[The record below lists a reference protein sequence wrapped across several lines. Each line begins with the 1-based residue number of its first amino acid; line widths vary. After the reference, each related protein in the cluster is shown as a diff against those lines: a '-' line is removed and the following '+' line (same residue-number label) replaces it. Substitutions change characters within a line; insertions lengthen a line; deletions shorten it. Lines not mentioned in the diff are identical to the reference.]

1 LLLSLRSVEALYRGA
16 PHPTKFE
23 EHSINMAPPD
33 SNVLKLAPDAGT
45 PAYRSAPHNIEAE
58 QALLGAILVNNDAF
72 YRVSDFLEPKHF
84 FEPIHQTI
92 FETAGS
98 LIRMGKVATPVT
110 LKTFL
115 PAETDIGGM
124 TVGQYLARLAAE
136 ATTIINAQDYG
147 RTVYELAL
155 RRDLI
160 RIGEDMV
167 NVAFDAPVDF
177 APRAQI
183 EDAERRLYEL
193 AESGRYDGGFQRFA
207 QAMKIALDMAANAYQ
222 RDGKLS
228 GIATGLRD
236 LDSKMGGLQRS
247 DLVIVAGRPGM
258 GKTALATNI
267 AYNIAKAH
275 RAEVQVDGTMKS
287 VNGGIVGFFSC
298 EMSAEQLA
306 TRILAEQTRIASS
319 LIRRGGINQDEF
331 EKIRDY
337 TVELE
342 HLPLFVDET
351 GGLSI
356 SQLTARARRLKRQ
369 KGLDLLVVDYIQL
382 LQGSGKRSDNRV
394 QEVTEITTSLKA
406 LAKELNIPI
415 IALSQLSRQVE
426 SRDDKHPQLSDLR
439 ESGSIEQDA
448 DVVMFVYREE
458 YYLQNKEPKPGT
470 AEHEKWQV
478 EMDLALG
485 KAEII
490 VAKQRHG
497 PTGTVRVQFEGQFTR
512 FSDFVEDDN
521 LPYRVP

>member
-1 LLLSLRSVEALYRGA
+1 MALV
-16 PHPTKFE
+16 
-23 EHSINMAPPD
+23 D
-33 SNVLKLAPDAGT
+33 SNVLKLAPDPGT

-58 QALLGAILVNNDAF
+58 QSLLGAILVNNDAF

-92 FETAGS
+92 YETAGS

-207 QAMKIALDMAANAYQ
+207 QAMKVALDMAANAYQ

-275 RAEVQVDGTMKS
+275 RAEVQADGTMKS
-287 VNGGIVGFFSC
+287 INGGIVGFFSC

-319 LIRRGGINQDEF
+319 LIRRGGINQQEF
-331 EKIRDY
+331 DKIREY
-337 TVELE
+337 TIELE

-369 KGLDLLVVDYIQL
+369 KGLDMIVVDYIQL

-406 LAKELNIPI
+406 LAKELNIPV

-426 SRDDKHPQLSDLR
+426 NRDDKHPQLSDLR

-448 DVVMFVYREE
+448 DVVIFVYREE

-470 AEHEKWQV
+470 AEYEKWQT
-478 EMDLALG
+478 EMDHALG
-485 KAEII
+485 KAEVI

-497 PTGTVRVQFEGQFTR
+497 PTGTVRLQFEGQFTR
-512 FSDFVEDDN
+512 FSDFAEEDH

>member
-1 LLLSLRSVEALYRGA
+1 MAL
-16 PHPTKFE
+16 T
-23 EHSINMAPPD
+23 D
-33 SNVLKLAPDAGT
+33 SNVLKLAPDPGT

-58 QALLGAILVNNDAF
+58 QSLLGAILVNNDAF

-92 FETAGS
+92 YETAGS
-98 LIRMGKVATPVT
+98 MIRMGKVATPVT
-110 LKTFL
+110 LKTFV
-115 PAETDIGGM
+115 PADTDIGGM

-147 RTVYELAL
+147 RTIYELAL

-193 AESGRYDGGFQRFA
+193 AESGRYDGGFQGFA
-207 QAMKIALDMAANAYQ
+207 QAMKVALDMAANAYQ

-228 GIATGLRD
+228 GTATGLRD
-236 LDSKMGGLQRS
+236 LDTKMGGLQRS
-247 DLVIVAGRPGM
+247 DLIIVAGRPGM

-267 AYNIAKAH
+267 AYNVAKAY
-275 RAEVQVDGTMKS
+275 ESQVQADGTMKA
-287 VNGGIVGFFSC
+287 VNGGVVGFFSC

-306 TRILAEQTRIASS
+306 TRILAEQTGISS
-319 LIRRGGINQDEF
+319 SMIRRGGITQSEF
-331 EKIRDY
+331 DKIRDY
-337 TVELE
+337 TIELQ
-342 HLPLFVDET
+342 HLPLYVDET

-369 KGLDLLVVDYIQL
+369 KGLDLIVVDYIQL
-382 LQGSGKRSDNRV
+382 LQGSGKRGNDNRV

-406 LAKELNIPI
+406 LAKELNIPV

-470 AEHEKWQV
+470 AEHAKWRL
-478 EMDLALG
+478 EMDNAHG
-485 KAEII
+485 RAEVII
-490 VAKQRHG
+490 AKQRHG
-497 PTGTVRVQFEGQFTR
+497 PTGTVTLQFEGQFTR
-512 FSDFVEDDN
+512 FSNLVEDGQ
-521 LPYRVP
+521 LTAQSY

>member
-1 LLLSLRSVEALYRGA
+1 
-16 PHPTKFE
+16 
-23 EHSINMAPPD
+23 MAISD
-33 SNVLKLAPDAGT
+33 SNVLKLAPDPGT
-45 PAYRSAPHNIEAE
+45 PVYRSAPHNIEAE
-58 QALLGAILVNNDAF
+58 QSLLGAILVNNDAF

-84 FEPIHQTI
+84 FEPIHHTI
-92 FETAGS
+92 YETAGS

-110 LKTFL
+110 LKTFV
-115 PAETDIGGM
+115 PADTDIGGM

-147 RTVYELAL
+147 RTIYELAL

-207 QAMKIALDMAANAYQ
+207 QALTTAVDMAGKAFQ

-228 GIATGLRD
+228 GIATGLRE
-236 LDSKMGGLQRS
+236 LDAKMGGLQHS
-247 DLVIVAGRPGM
+247 DLIVLAGRPGM

-267 AYNIAKAH
+267 AYNIARAH
-275 RAEVQVDGTMKS
+275 RAELQPDGTQKT

-306 TRILAEQTRIASS
+306 TRILAEQTGIASS
-319 LIRRGGINQDEF
+319 MIRRGGITQNEF
-331 EKIRDY
+331 DKIRDY
-337 TVELE
+337 TIKLE

-369 KGLDLLVVDYIQL
+369 KGLDVIVVGQL
-382 LQGSGKRSDNRV
+382 KLMEGSGKRGNDNRV

-406 LAKELNIPI
+406 LAKELNIPV

-448 DVVMFVYREE
+448 DVGLFVYP
-458 YYLQNKEPKPGT
+458 Q
-470 AEHEKWQV
+470 
-478 EMDLALG
+478 
-485 KAEII
+485 
-490 VAKQRHG
+490 
-497 PTGTVRVQFEGQFTR
+497 
-512 FSDFVEDDN
+512 
-521 LPYRVP
+521 

>member
-1 LLLSLRSVEALYRGA
+1 LPRERRFIAA
-16 PHPTKFE
+16 PYPPKFE
-23 EHSINMAPPD
+23 EHSCAMALTD
-33 SNVLKLAPDAGT
+33 SNVLKLAPETGT
-45 PAYRSAPHNIEAE
+45 PAYRTAPHNIEAE

-92 FETAGS
+92 YETAGS
-98 LIRMGKVATPVT
+98 LIRMGKIATPVT

-147 RTVYELAL
+147 RTIYELAL

-193 AESGRYDGGFQRFA
+193 AESGRYDGGFQGFA

-228 GIATGLRD
+228 GTATGLRD
-236 LDSKMGGLQRS
+236 LDVKMGGLQRS
-247 DLVIVAGRPGM
+247 DLIIVAGRPGM

-267 AYNIAKAH
+267 AYNVAKAH
-275 RAEVQVDGTMKS
+275 HAEVQADGTMKS

-306 TRILAEQTRIASS
+306 TRILAEQTGISS
-319 LIRRGGINQDEF
+319 SMIRRGGISQSEF
-331 EKIRDY
+331 DTIRDY
-337 TVELE
+337 TIELQ
-342 HLPLFVDET
+342 HLPLYVDET

-369 KGLDLLVVDYIQL
+369 KGLDLIVVDYIQL
-382 LQGSGKRSDNRV
+382 LQGSGKKGNDNRV
-394 QEVTEITTSLKA
+394 QEVTEISTSLKA
-406 LAKELNIPI
+406 LAKELNIPV

-448 DVVMFVYREE
+448 DVVLFVYREE
-458 YYLQNKEPKPGT
+458 YYLQNKEPKLGT
-470 AEHEKWQV
+470 VEHEKWRTD
-478 EMDLALG
+478 MGLAHQ
-485 KAEII
+485 KAEVII
-490 VAKQRHG
+490 AKQRHG
-497 PTGTVRVQFEGQFTR
+497 PTGTVKLLFEGEFTR
-512 FSDFVEDDN
+512 FSNLAEGEDH
-521 LPYRVP
+521 LPYRMP

>member
-1 LLLSLRSVEALYRGA
+1 VALYRR
-16 PHPTKFE
+16 PIQKSNINQIR
-23 EHSINMAPPD
+23 SIIQTMATLD
-33 SNVLKLAPDAGT
+33 SNVLKLAPDPGT

-72 YRVSDFLEPKHF
+72 YRVSDFLEPKHY

-92 FETAGS
+92 YETAGS
-98 LIRMGKVATPVT
+98 LIRMGKIATPVT
-110 LKTFL
+110 LKTFV
-115 PAETDIGGM
+115 PADTDIGGM
-124 TVGQYLARLAAE
+124 TVGHYLARLAAE

-147 RTVYELAL
+147 RTIYELAL

-193 AESGRYDGGFQRFA
+193 AESGRYDGGFQRFS
-207 QAMKIALDMAANAYQ
+207 QAMKVALDMAANAYQ

-275 RAEVQVDGTMKS
+275 RAEVQADGTMKS
-287 VNGGIVGFFSC
+287 VNGGVVGFFSC

-319 LIRRGGINQDEF
+319 LIRRGGINQEEF

-337 TVELE
+337 TIELE

-382 LQGSGKRSDNRV
+382 LQGSGRRSDNRV

-458 YYLQNKEPKPGT
+458 YYLQNKEPKLGT

-485 KAEII
+485 KAEVII
-490 VAKQRHG
+490 AKQRHG
-497 PTGTVRVQFEGQFTR
+497 PTGTVRLHFEGQFTR

>member
-1 LLLSLRSVEALYRGA
+1 MAL
-16 PHPTKFE
+16 T
-23 EHSINMAPPD
+23 D
-33 SNVLKLAPDAGT
+33 SNVLKLAPDGAT
-45 PAYRSAPHNIEAE
+45 SAYRTAPHNIEAE
-58 QALLGAILVNNDAF
+58 QSVLGAILVNNDAF

-92 FETAGS
+92 FETASS
-98 LIRMGKVATPVT
+98 LIRAGKIATPVT

-115 PAETDIGGM
+115 PADTDLGGM

-136 ATTIINAQDYG
+136 ATTIINAHDYG
-147 RTVYELAL
+147 RTIYELAL

-160 RIGEDMV
+160 GIGTDMV

-207 QAMKIALDMAANAYQ
+207 QALTVAVDMAAKAFQ

-236 LDSKMGGLQRS
+236 LDVKMGGLQPS
-247 DLVIVAGRPGM
+247 DLVIIAGRPGM

-267 AYNIAKAH
+267 SYNVAKAH
-275 RAEVQVDGTMKS
+275 RAEVQADGTMKS

-306 TRILAEQTRIASS
+306 TRILAEQTGIASS
-319 LIRRGGINQDEF
+319 TIRRGGITETDF

-337 TVELE
+337 SIELQS
-342 HLPLFVDET
+342 LPLYVDET

-382 LQGSGKRSDNRV
+382 LQGSGKRGNDNRV

-406 LAKELNIPI
+406 LAKELNVPI

-426 SRDDKHPQLSDLR
+426 SRDDKRPQLSDLR

-448 DVVMFVYREE
+448 DVVMFVFREE
-458 YYLQNKEPKPGT
+458 YYLANKEPRAGT
-470 AEHEKWQV
+470 PEYEKWQLDMSLV
-478 EMDLALG
+478 HG
-485 KAEII
+485 KAEVII
-490 VAKQRHG
+490 GKQRHG
-497 PTGTVRVQFEGQFTR
+497 PTGTVELQFEASLTR
-512 FSDFVEDDN
+512 FGDLAHDSH
-521 LPYRVP
+521 LPERAY

>member
-1 LLLSLRSVEALYRGA
+1 
-16 PHPTKFE
+16 
-23 EHSINMAPPD
+23 MATLD
-33 SNVLKLAPDAGT
+33 SNVLKLTPDPGT

-58 QALLGAILVNNDAF
+58 QSLLGAILVNNDAF

-110 LKTFL
+110 LKTFV
-115 PAETDIGGM
+115 PADTDIGGM

-193 AESGRYDGGFQRFA
+193 AESGRYDGGFQGFA

-228 GIATGLRD
+228 GTATGLRD
-236 LDSKMGGLQRS
+236 LDVKMGGLQRS
-247 DLVIVAGRPGM
+247 DLIIVAGRPGM

-267 AYNIAKAH
+267 AYNVAKAH
-275 RAEVQVDGTMKS
+275 RAELQADGTKKS

-306 TRILAEQTRIASS
+306 TRILAEQTGVSSS
-319 LIRRGGINQDEF
+319 LIRRGGITQVEF
-331 EKIRDY
+331 DKIRDY
-337 TVELE
+337 TIELQ

-369 KGLDLLVVDYIQL
+369 KGLDLIVVDYIQL
-382 LQGSGKRSDNRV
+382 LQGSGKRGNDNRV

-406 LAKELNIPI
+406 LAKELNIPV

-448 DVVMFVYREE
+448 DVVLFVYREE

-470 AEHEKWQV
+470 EEYAKWQA
-478 EMDLALG
+478 EMDQAFG
-485 KAEII
+485 QAEVII
-490 VAKQRHG
+490 AKQRHG
-497 PTGTVRVQFEGQFTR
+497 PTGTVRLHFEGQFTR
-512 FSDFVEDDN
+512 FSDLAQDSH
-521 LPYRVP
+521 LPERAY